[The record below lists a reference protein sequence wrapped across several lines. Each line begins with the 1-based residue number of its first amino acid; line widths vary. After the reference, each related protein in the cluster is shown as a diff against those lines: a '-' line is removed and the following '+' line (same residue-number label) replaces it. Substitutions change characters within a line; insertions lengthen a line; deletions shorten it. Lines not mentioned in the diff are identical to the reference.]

1 MNYKEIAKNLF
12 KKKELSNTSN
22 NSQLNHINKTYANN
36 SKNQIY
42 LKNPKTANQTINI
55 NCSLNMNSNIKP
67 FNLKNKKK
75 TTNNSPNK
83 LLLKKEKPK
92 NMKYF
97 NKKISNENLLL
108 NSRKKKNNK
117 LNSKTSFNNSINI
130 NKNNGNKIVIN
141 NKKSNEKVFI
151 GEIFRNKLEKNKI
164 KKSITT
170 KNSIN
175 NSINLSY
182 TNNKNF
188 QINSS
193 DISKKGMK
201 FNNYNNGN
209 KLQKTKEK
217 FVYTFEESKE
227 KIINKNNFTN
237 FMSNSIILKNINSY
251 RDKDLLK
258 RMNILTE
265 NNHEDKN
272 NYIHNDKESL
282 NNDLYK
288 IKKYV
293 SSLLTNQPQRKQK
306 SHFSKVQKFN
316 TIANEKLLNIYETKR
331 NVNSKNGKNNSNNK
345 INNIVKNEIN
355 HINKN
360 NSKIINGDHC
370 LFLNKN
376 FHMNTIC
383 KTLNSTKQNSR
394 KESKEK
400 NKNNETIESKIKSI
414 QKNFGLS
421 IRLSNE
427 NSNNNIIKGTNNKSI
442 SINNYS
448 YQNSEIFTKS
458 SKKVEPDYNFIN
470 SNYLLTNKK
479 GLQYS
484 LKSAKK
490 KIFSIKTSKEKN
502 NNNINS
508 HKKIYRDKLF
518 EEIKKNNSN
527 YYTHNCSKDEL
538 SYKRNLSYMLKSS
551 RHFLGI
557 KKINVNKTNNT
568 QGIKI
573 KNIKCMLN
581 IPKLKNNHDLS
592 NNKNKTYK
600 YISDKY
606 FDSNSKTEVNN
617 KNSFFKNKQ
626 KEQDKIKKEKLQN
639 INEEKMFGINEKI
652 KQNENK
658 KNKIIKSKN
667 KKNKENESNGSQVKI
682 KKIPDKDLSDIE
694 EDNSLLEYLNNNI
707 DNKLISNSDTN
718 IFREP
723 QDSFQSDTKDISKYA
738 TINQSKEIISNYI
751 KQYYFKHKKY
761 PNTKM
766 NFYKYGRLLG
776 KGAYGKVNLC
786 LHTLTGRLV
795 AIKSINKSKI
805 TKERQREKIKVETS
819 IMKTL
824 SYSNNIVKILENY
837 ETKNHICIV
846 MEYICAGDLFSYI
859 KKRSKLTET
868 VAKFIFKQIVL
879 AIQYIHRN
887 NIVHRDIK
895 LDNILIDL
903 DNNVKICDFGV
914 SKIIKKGDILIDQ
927 CGTPTYIAPEI
938 LKNKGYDGF
947 PVDVWSSG
955 VVLYAM
961 LNGNVPFKGGDLN
974 ELHKLI
980 IEGEYK
986 PIKHISKEA
995 AHLLKC
1001 LLEVDP
1007 TKRIKTDDI
1016 LFHPWL
1022 MDVDLNFFNTQN
1034 LFTNA
1039 ENILLAKSNVDYS
1052 DINNKEN
1059 MVENFDIKNL
1069 DTEEDNSNINV
1080 KTKSIILAPFNSSL
1094 SSNMGENADFE
1105 DEENDLN
1112 NPDLIVRNGIIKFS
1126 PKIKDLNRNYELNNN
1141 QDIDNGIVILSNDSD
1156 EKGKKEETPI
1166 EGNLISKI
1174 NNKNF
1179 SLVDKIELNKKNSRD
1194 EDKDCD
1200 VVNNKILEK
1209 IEILGY
1215 NKEYIK
1221 YCLIAKEFNY
1231 ATATYRILEKYF
1243 EDE

>member
-1 MNYKEIAKNLF
+1 MNYKEITKNLF

-22 NSQLNHINKTYANN
+22 NSQLNHINKTYINN
-36 SKNQIY
+36 SKNSIY
-42 LKNPKTANQTINI
+42 LKNPKTSNQTISISN
-55 NCSLNMNSNIKP
+55 NSNMKIY
-67 FNLKNKKK
+67 NLKNKKK

-83 LLLKKEKPK
+83 LLLKKENPK
-92 NMKYF
+92 NLKHF

-108 NSRKKKNNK
+108 NKRKKIIK

-151 GEIFRNKLEKNKI
+151 GEIFRNKLEKNKL

-182 TNNKNF
+182 INNKNF
-188 QINSS
+188 QINCSEL
-193 DISKKGMK
+193 IKKGMK

-209 KLQKTKEK
+209 KLQKIKEK
-217 FVYTFEESKE
+217 FFYTLEDNKE
-227 KIINKNNFTN
+227 KNKNNFTN
-237 FMSNSIILKNINSY
+237 FMSNSNVLKNINSY
-251 RDKDLLK
+251 RDKDLFKKINVFAEKNL
-258 RMNILTE
+258 E
-265 NNHEDKN
+265 NKN
-272 NYIHNDKESL
+272 NNDYKEKESI
-282 NNDLYK
+282 NNDFYK
-288 IKKYV
+288 NKKYV

-306 SHFSKVQKFN
+306 SHFSKVKKYN
-316 TIANEKLLNIYETKR
+316 TMAPEKILNVYETKR
-331 NVNSKNGKNNSNNK
+331 NSNSKKGKNNSNNK
-345 INNIVKNEIN
+345 LNNNIKKEIK

-360 NSKIINGDHC
+360 NNKILNGDHF

-376 FHMNTIC
+376 FHMNTLC
-383 KTLNSTKQNSR
+383 KTLNPTKKNSR

-400 NKNNETIESKIKSI
+400 NKNNEAIESKMKSI
-414 QKNFGLS
+414 KKKICLS

-427 NSNNNIIKGTNNKSI
+427 GSNKNIIRGTNKSI
-442 SINNYS
+442 STNNYS
-448 YQNSEIFTKS
+448 YQNMEILAKS
-458 SKKVEPDYNFIN
+458 NKKVDPDYNMAN
-470 SNYLLTNKK
+470 NNYLLSNKK
-479 GLQYS
+479 RLQYN

-490 KIFSIKTSKEKN
+490 KIFSIKSSKEKI
-502 NNNINS
+502 NNNISSN
-508 HKKIYRDKLF
+508 KKIYRDNLF
-518 EEIKKNNSN
+518 EELKKNNSH

-538 SYKRNLSYMLKSS
+538 SYKRNLSYMLNTS
-551 RHFLGI
+551 RHFLGN
-557 KKINVNKTNNT
+557 KKININKNNNA
-568 QGIKI
+568 QGFRV

-581 IPKLKNNHDLS
+581 NPKLKNNLNLS
-592 NNKNKTYK
+592 NSKNKTYK
-600 YISDKY
+600 NTSDKY
-606 FDSNSKTEVNN
+606 FDSNSKTEINK
-617 KNSFFKNKQ
+617 KNSFFKNRQ
-626 KEQDKIKKEKLQN
+626 KEQEKIKKEKLEN
-639 INEEKMFGINEKI
+639 LNEEKNNGNINGKI
-652 KQNENK
+652 KLNENK
-658 KNKIIKSKN
+658 KNKIKKSKN
-667 KKNKENESNGSQVKI
+667 KKNKGNKSNGNHAKVK
-682 KKIPDKDLSDIE
+682 KMPDKDLSDIE
-694 EDNSLLEYLNNNI
+694 EDISLLEYLNYNI
-707 DNKLISNSDTN
+707 DNRLISNSDTN
-718 IFREP
+718 IFKEP

-738 TINQSKEIISNYI
+738 TINQNKEIISNYI
-751 KQYYFKHKKY
+751 KQYYQKHKKY

-805 TKERQREKIKVETS
+805 TKERQREKIKIETS

-914 SKIIKKGDILIDQ
+914 SKIIKKGDILFDQ

-947 PVDVWSSG
+947 PVDIWSAG

-1007 TKRIKTDDI
+1007 TKRIKSDDI

-1022 MDVDLNFFNTQN
+1022 LGVDLNFFSTQN

-1069 DTEEDNSNINV
+1069 DTEEDNSNTNV

-1094 SSNMGENADFE
+1094 SSNSGENSYE
-1105 DEENDLN
+1105 NEENDFN
-1112 NPDLIVRNGIIKFS
+1112 NPDLIVKNGIIKFS
-1126 PKIKDLNRNYELNNN
+1126 PKTKDLNRNYELNNN

-1156 EKGKKEETPI
+1156 EKGKKEESPI
-1166 EGNLISKI
+1166 EGSQNSKI
-1174 NNKNF
+1174 NNKHF
-1179 SLVDKIELNKKNSRD
+1179 LPMDKIELNKKGSED
-1194 EDKDCD
+1194 EDKECD
-1200 VVNNKILEK
+1200 SINSKILEK
-1209 IEILGY
+1209 VEFLGY

-1221 YCLIAKEFNY
+1221 YCWIKKEFNY

-1243 EDE
+1243 QEE

>member
-1 MNYKEIAKNLF
+1 MNYKEITKNLY
-12 KKKELSNTSN
+12 KKKELNNTSN
-22 NSQLNHINKTYANN
+22 NSQLNHMNKTYVNN
-36 SKNQIY
+36 SKNSIY
-42 LKNPKTANQTINI
+42 LKNPKTSNQTINI
-55 NCSLNMNSNIKP
+55 NNASNVNSNIKL
-67 FNLKNKKK
+67 FNVKSKKK

-92 NMKYF
+92 NLKYF
-97 NKKISNENLLL
+97 NKKISNENLLI
-108 NSRKKKNNK
+108 NSRKKINK

-130 NKNNGNKIVIN
+130 NKNNGNKILLN

-164 KKSITT
+164 KKSITS

-193 DISKKGMK
+193 EIIKKGMK
-201 FNNYNNGN
+201 FNNYINGN
-209 KLQKTKEK
+209 KLQKIKEK
-217 FVYTFEESKE
+217 FIYNWEDSKE
-227 KIINKNNFTN
+227 KNKNNFTN
-237 FMSNSIILKNINSY
+237 FMSNSIVLKNINSY
-251 RDKDLLK
+251 RDKDLFK
-258 RMNILTE
+258 RINIFKE
-265 NNHEDKN
+265 NNLEDRN
-272 NYIHNDKESL
+272 NNVNKDKESI

-306 SHFSKVQKFN
+306 SHFSKVKKFN
-316 TIANEKLLNIYETKR
+316 TIANEKISNTYETKR
-331 NVNSKNGKNNSNNK
+331 FIYSKNGKNSNNK
-345 INNIVKNEIN
+345 INNNIKNEIN

-360 NSKIINGDHC
+360 NNKIINGDHC

-376 FHMNTIC
+376 FHLNTLC

-394 KESKEK
+394 KESREK
-400 NKNNETIESKIKSI
+400 NKNNETIESRMKAI
-414 QKNFGLS
+414 QKKIGLS

-427 NSNNNIIKGTNNKSI
+427 NSNNNIIKGTNKSI
-442 SINNYS
+442 STNNYS
-448 YQNSEIFTKS
+448 YQNSEIFAKS
-458 SKKVEPDYNFIN
+458 NKKIDPDHNLAN
-470 SNYLLTNKK
+470 SNYQLSNKK
-479 GLQYS
+479 GLQYN

-490 KIFSIKTSKEKN
+490 KTFSIKTSKEKIN
-502 NNNINS
+502 KNLNS
-508 HKKIYRDKLF
+508 HKKIYRDKFF

-538 SYKRNLSYMLKSS
+538 TYKRNLSYMLKSS
-551 RHFLGI
+551 RHFIGI
-557 KKINVNKTNNT
+557 KKINVNKSNNT
-568 QGIKI
+568 QGVRV

-581 IPKLKNNHDLS
+581 APKLKNNLDLS
-592 NNKNKTYK
+592 NSKNKAYK
-600 YISDKY
+600 CTSDKN
-606 FDSNSKTEVNN
+606 FNSNSKTEISK
-617 KNSFFKNKQ
+617 KNSFIKNRL
-626 KEQDKIKKEKLQN
+626 KEQDKVKKEKLEN
-639 INEEKMFGINEKI
+639 INEEKNIGNANGKI
-652 KQNENK
+652 KQIENK
-658 KNKIIKSKN
+658 KNKIKKSKN
-667 KKNKENESNGSQVKI
+667 KKNKGNEINGGQSI
-682 KKIPDKDLSDIE
+682 KKRMPDKDLSDIE
-694 EDNSLLEYLNNNI
+694 EDNSLLDYLNNNI
-707 DNKLISNSDTN
+707 DNRPISNSETN
-718 IFREP
+718 ILKDP

-805 TKERQREKIKVETS
+805 TKERQREKIKIETS

-859 KKRSKLTET
+859 KKRSKLNET
-868 VAKFIFKQIVL
+868 VAKFIFKQIIL

-914 SKIIKKGDILIDQ
+914 SKIVKEGDILIDQ

-947 PVDVWSSG
+947 PVDIWSAG

-995 AHLLKC
+995 SHLLKC

-1007 TKRIKTDDI
+1007 IKRITTDDI

-1022 MDVDLNFFNTQN
+1022 MDVDLNFFSTQN

-1094 SSNMGENADFE
+1094 SSNEDENEGYE
-1105 DEENDLN
+1105 DEENDFN
-1112 NPDLIVRNGIIKFS
+1112 NPDLIVKNGIIKFS
-1126 PKIKDLNRNYELNNN
+1126 PKTKDLNRNYELNNN

-1166 EGNLISKI
+1166 EGSHNSKI
-1174 NNKNF
+1174 NNKHF
-1179 SLVDKIELNKKNSRD
+1179 APMVKIEFNKKDSND
-1194 EDKDCD
+1194 EDKDCNAI
-1200 VVNNKILEK
+1200 NNKILEK

-1221 YCLIAKEFNY
+1221 YCLIKKEFNY

-1243 EDE
+1243 QDEWSN